1 MNLDTESRLNE
12 LAEDETIRVT
22 PGVGSIAIFMIN
34 ARRAYEEF
42 LIEDNSQSLFN
53 DIVNDLRVRVADN
66 FISGTNINRTYLSK
80 YGSSVSRYH
89 L

>member
-1 MNLDTESRLNE
+1 
-12 LAEDETIRVT
+12 
-22 PGVGSIAIFMIN
+22 MIN

-66 FISGTNINRTYLSK
+66 FISGTNINRTYFE
-80 YGSSVSRYH
+80 
-89 L
+89 